1 MSFIQIYPK
10 DSKPNNEAYM
20 MPWESDAICYNFNEP
35 EVFIPDDSIDEMIK
49 DPMDVE
55 TLVVTADLKDYR
67 FIEKMKNLKQ
77 LYLYNAGNFWDLSVI
92 KDLIYLS
99 QICILHSEVLCL
111 DGLDE
116 LLRNK
121 KKAADTA
128 SNDLLTGTLYGIE
141 GVFIHSDE
149 SRLRLKSIYDYG
161 VYIGELNL
169 ILYTGGQTEESSP
182 DKVPGI
188 SLDHIRDRERTRSKK
203 RRGSSDR
210 IRAIILR
217 SNMEYEVAYIKKA
230 SESLKSIT
238 GGDIEGLTF
247 AGHTDFILF
256 INEIG
261 KIIGLPVNTLASVF
275 SLEFVSE
282 IPMIYG
288 NAVISGLD
296 EDGDTC
302 DLTDEQIRKFT
313 KILDGID

>member
-10 DSKPNNEAYM
+10 DSKLNNEAYR

-35 EVFIPDDSIDEMIK
+35 EVFIPDDSIIEMIK

-55 TLVVTADLKDYR
+55 TLVVTADLKDYG

-77 LYLYNAGNFWDLSVI
+77 LYLYNAGNFRDLSVI
-92 KDLIYLS
+92 KDLIYLR
-99 QICILHSEVLCL
+99 QICILHSEVLCI
-111 DGLDE
+111 DGLEE
-116 LLRNK
+116 LIRNK
-121 KKAADTA
+121 KEAIDLGT
-128 SNDLLTGTLYGIE
+128 NDLDARTTYGIE
-141 GVFIHSDE
+141 GIFIHSDE
-149 SRLRLKSIYDYG
+149 SELRLTSIDNCG
-161 VYIGELNL
+161 VYIGELNI
-169 ILYTGGQTEESSP
+169 ILHTGSQTDDSSK
-182 DKVPGI
+182 DEITDEK
-188 SLDHIRDRERTRSKK
+188 TRSKMPT
-203 RRGSSDR
+203 GSSDR

-217 SNMEYEVAYIKKA
+217 SNMEYEVTYIKKP
-230 SESLKSIT
+230 SESLKSIV

-261 KIIGLPVNTLASVF
+261 KIIELPVNALASVF

-288 NAVISGLD
+288 NVVISGLD
-296 EDGDTC
+296 EDGDIC
-302 DLTDEQIRKFT
+302 DLTDEQVRKFS